1 MNRNKGN
8 KRNLSIFI
16 DDFTDAMAEVLHR
29 KEYRELVTFDEIV
42 HYAMEE
48 KKKDSRIEA
57 FVISVKKN
65 YDPQNENDKLII
77 IQGFLDKNN
86 RPISL
91 DGKEAE
97 SRIVHT
103 RTIDKKLLDI
113 LNGAETKMVKL

>member
-48 KKKDSRIEA
+48 KKKELSLRQSLRRSNITD
-57 FVISVKKN
+57 N
-65 YDPQNENDKLII
+65 
-77 IQGFLDKNN
+77 IQ
-86 RPISL
+86 S
-91 DGKEAE
+91 GK
-97 SRIVHT
+97 
-103 RTIDKKLLDI
+103 
-113 LNGAETKMVKL
+113 